1 MKVTTKSKFTLL
13 SSPQANKSEILG
25 IEAMNMTLFGKPAD
39 QEDGRLMFQNND
51 LILSEC
57 QVLL

>member
-1 MKVTTKSKFTLL
+1 MKFTTKSKFTLL
-13 SSPQANKSEILG
+13 SSPQANKSEIIG

>member
-1 MKVTTKSKFTLL
+1 MKFTTKSKFTLF